1 MTNTSPRLK
10 ALRNEMKIFGV
21 DGFIVPRGDE
31 HMGEYVA
38 PCSERLAWVSGFTG
52 SAGLAVILA
61 EKAAIFV
68 DGRYTLQAENEVD
81 GTSFDYRHI
90 SDSPADDWVKD
101 HLKDGMQL
109 AYDPWLHTGP
119 SLHRLKAA
127 CKKVGAKLVP
137 APHNFIDA
145 VWTDRPKP
153 PMGKIVPHEMEYTG
167 QSHQEKLS
175 EMATELTEFGQDA
188 MVQTLPDS
196 LAWTFNVRGG
206 DIPCTPVGLGFAL
219 IYKDASADIFMNPEK
234 VPDATRAHLGEN
246 VRIRDPKEL
255 GPQLD
260 HLGADKRTVRLDG
273 ATAAEWI
280 HSRLH
285 AAGAAVVLGDD
296 LSVLPRACKNETE
309 VEGMR
314 QAHIRD
320 GAAMVRFLHWLSK
333 QPSGTDINEKSV
345 AEKIDSLR
353 GEDDLFFDYSF
364 STISG
369 AGANGAIVH
378 YRYSDES
385 SIPLP
390 ENGLYLVDSGGQ
402 YKDGTTDITRTIV
415 RGTATDEMKD
425 RFTRVLK
432 GHIALS
438 STRFPTGTTGSQLDV
453 LARHALWQGGLDY
466 DHGTG
471 HGVGS
476 FLNVHEGPQRISK
489 MPSKVPFQPGMVISN
504 EPGYYKTGE
513 YGIRLENLVCVQ
525 ESEKGERD
533 MLMFEP
539 LTLCPFDVN
548 GLDLSLMNET
558 EVSWLNDYHREVR
571 EKLTPLLNKE
581 DAYWLLNATQPL

>member
-1 MTNTSPRLK
+1 MTDYSARLK
-10 ALRNEMKIFGV
+10 ALRNEMNIFSM

-38 PCSERLAWVSGFTG
+38 PSSERLAWISGFTG

-61 EKAAIFV
+61 EKAAVFV
-68 DGRYTLQAENEVD
+68 DGRYTLQVENEVD
-81 GTSFDYRHI
+81 GDLFEYRHL
-90 SDSPADDWVKD
+90 SESPADEWIKD
-101 HLKDGMQL
+101 HLGEGMQL

-119 SLHRLKAA
+119 SLHRLKEA
-127 CKKVGAKLVP
+127 CKKIGAKLVP

-145 VWTDRPKP
+145 IWSDRPEP
-153 PMGKIVPHEMEYTG
+153 PMNEIVPHELEYTG
-167 QSHQEKLS
+167 QTHQEKLAD
-175 EMATELTEFGQDA
+175 MAKTLKESGQDA

-196 LAWTFNVRGG
+196 LAWTFNIRGS

-219 IYKDASADIFMNPEK
+219 IYSDERAEIFMDDPK
-234 VPDATRAHLGEN
+234 VPEATRSHLGDQ
-246 VRIRDPKEL
+246 VKILPAKDFGIRLDNL
-255 GPQLD
+255 GTNE
-260 HLGADKRTVRLDG
+260 KTVRLDG
-273 ATAAEWI
+273 ATASEWI
-280 HSRLH
+280 HSRLTK
-285 AAGAAVVLGDD
+285 AGAKVVLADD

-309 VEGMR
+309 IEGMR
-314 QAHIRD
+314 TAHKRD

-333 QPSGTDINEKSV
+333 QPFGDDVNEKTV
-345 AEKIDSLR
+345 AEKIDGLR
-353 GEDDLFFDYSF
+353 AEDDLFFDYSF

-369 AGANGAIVH
+369 SAGNGAIVH

-415 RGTATDEMKD
+415 RGTPTAEMKD

-432 GHIALS
+432 GHIAVS
-438 STRFPTGTTGSQLDV
+438 ATRFPEGTTGSQIDI
-453 LARHALWQGGLDY
+453 LARHSLWQDGVDY

-489 MPSKVPFQPGMVISN
+489 MPSKVALKPGMVISN

-513 YGIRLENLVCVQ
+513 YGIRLENLVAVRD
-525 ESEKGERD
+525 SEKGERT
-533 MLMFEP
+533 MLEFET
-539 LTLCPFDVN
+539 LTLCPFDVA
-548 GLDLSLMNET
+548 GLDMSLLTPEEIN
-558 EVSWLNDYHREVR
+558 WLNDYHNKVR
-571 EKLTPLLNKE
+571 EKLTPLLNEDDAAWLKE
-581 DAYWLLNATQPL
+581 ATQPV